1 MTNGRTAERILVTES
16 KGFSAAAAAMLEDVG
31 MVRMADIHN
40 REELLALAADATV
53 LWIRLRHRIDTEV
66 LDAGPNLRCI
76 VTPTTGLNHIDAEAA
91 AARGTTIL
99 SLRGETD
106 FLKDVRA
113 TAEHTLALML
123 ALLRRLPSAATHAAS
138 GGWDRDLF
146 RGRELYGKTVGIV
159 GYGRV
164 GRIVARYSRAFDCN
178 VLATDPNL
186 SPSDV
191 EAGIVLV
198 SLEELLQRADIVSIH
213 ASYSR
218 ESHGFFGKADIDAMR
233 PGAWLINTARGEL
246 VDSNA
251 ILAALASGRIA
262 GAALDVLDGEF
273 AAMRVENPL
282 VSYARTHDNLLVTPH
297 IGGCTIESMEK
308 TERYMAHRLRDFLQ
322 GKNSP
327 SAKK

>member
-1 MTNGRTAERILVTES
+1 MTDGHGSERILVTES
-16 KGFSAAAAAMLEDVG
+16 RGFSAAAAGVLEELGAVT
-31 MVRMADIHN
+31 MADIHN
-40 REELLALAADATV
+40 RAELLALTADATV

-66 LDAGPNLRCI
+66 MDAGRNLRCI
-76 VTPTTGLNHIDAEAA
+76 VTPTTGLNHIDADAA

-113 TAEHTLALML
+113 TAEHTLALVL
-123 ALLRRLPSAATHAAS
+123 GLLRRLPAAAAHTAS
-138 GGWDRDLF
+138 GGWDRDSF
-146 RGRELYGKTVGIV
+146 RGRELYGKTIGIV

-164 GRIVARYSRAFDCN
+164 GRTVARYCRAFDCN
-178 VLATDPNL
+178 VLATDPRL
-186 SPSDV
+186 SPSDI
-191 EAGIVLV
+191 EPGTVLV
-198 SLEELLQRADIVSIH
+198 SLDELLQRADIVSIH

-218 ESHGFFGKADIDAMR
+218 ESHGFFGKAEIDAMR

-251 ILAALASGRIA
+251 VLAALASGRIA

-273 AAMRVENPL
+273 AAARVENPL
-282 VSYARTHDNLLVTPH
+282 VAYARAHDNLLLTPH

-308 TERYMAHRLRDFLQ
+308 TEGYMAHRLREFLQ
-322 GKNSP
+322 
-327 SAKK
+327 